1 MSLLDPPPPALL
13 LELLEETPFIWG
25 ELPPRLLLELPPLED
40 CAASVVAA
48 SNPVAIARPRINV
61 PVLKIDLRFR
71 ITFSPESSF
80 SKNVSYGGWAR
91 VAPIVLLFRQLMFIP
106 YDHWLGRSR
115 SASLINT
122 NRSNQ

>member
-25 ELPPRLLLELPPLED
+25 ELPPRLLLELPPRLLLELPPLED

-61 PVLKIDLRFR
+61 RF
-71 ITFSPESSF
+71 
-80 SKNVSYGGWAR
+80 
-91 VAPIVLLFRQLMFIP
+91 
-106 YDHWLGRSR
+106 
-115 SASLINT
+115 
-122 NRSNQ
+122 